1 MFGFRVLREDEYERL
16 CSEVDTLREEVNAE
30 RARADRAVDE
40 LLGLVGQTPISGP
53 AVERKRE
60 VDKEAKAM
68 QEALKELYLD
78 ETEVSDTEEV
88 IAPLA
93 VATVPQE

>member
-16 CSEVDTLREEVNAE
+16 LSESDALREQVETE

-53 AVERKRE
+53 AVERRQSQE
-60 VDKEAKAM
+60 KEAQAM
-68 QEALKELYLD
+68 QAALNELYLD
-78 ETEVSDTEEV
+78 ETEASDTEE
-88 IAPLA
+88 ITAPLA
-93 VATVPQE
+93 VATAPQE

>member
-16 CSEVDTLREEVNAE
+16 LSESDALREQVETE